1 MDWIFLAFSL
11 AALLYTANIFKE
23 FRVDQAYI
31 ETRQLFLENE
41 RIEIEEKVSV
51 QEAKQADI
59 QLKTNEIKTRY
70 KDSQPKLARLMREIE
85 HLRDE
90 DERRGK
96 FKVE

>member
-51 QEAKQADI
+51 QEAKQADV

-70 KDSQPKLARLMREIE
+70 KDSQAKPARLMCEIE
-85 HLRDE
+85 HLIDE
-90 DERRGK
+90 D
-96 FKVE
+96 

>member
-31 ETRQLFLENE
+31 ETCQLFLENE

-51 QEAKQADI
+51 LEAEQADVH
-59 QLKTNEIKTRY
+59 LKKNEIKTRY
-70 KDSQPKLARLMREIE
+70 KDSQAKLARLMREIE